1 MILKSLGFAITLIF
15 LPTSHSADVERHLGC
30 YYGAWAYTR
39 PGLGEFWPEDID
51 VSLCDI
57 IYYGFGNI
65 LNGTYE
71 MCSWDPWFD
80 LSMEKDAADA
90 TIANCIQER
99 DGIAWPPGCVTDDG
113 LEYCHYDG
121 IRRTIAL
128 KEKNPNLKVMFSVGG
143 WTAGGWIFSDMA
155 ETHANRQKFIK
166 SAVHFLHYF
175 GFDGLDVDW
184 EYPAYD
190 MLPEE
195 PTNPEDKQHFTLLLK
210 ELREKLDIEGK
221 LLTFAGTPDPF
232 KGMNAYELEKIVDYV
247 DWINIMSYDYSGPW
261 DPFTGPDAPLYGRW
275 GEGFIGHPK
284 YQFNIHETVQYYLKS
299 GIPGSKLSLGIHTES
314 KGWTLNDSN
323 KTNVYCPADEASPNM
338 TFSRQEGWLNYYEI
352 LQFWHNE
359 TIEDPRWTDL
369 KPGKENWDIYDKESG
384 NWDGCYLSPYMSQ
397 GKYWISYDDEDSV
410 DVKTRYANYYGLRG
424 AFVWEVDTDNFRG
437 LYGKKPYNIL
447 SAIRDAIDGNQ
458 GLESNEILGY
468 ANENADCSPQ
478 VPFCDDFDFDDTCD
492 KDSDCNRVDSV
503 LCDDRYSNC
512 FYCDKT
518 EKKCKPGCSDNQNCN
533 QTTSVCNNHLCEP
546 IPSFPA
552 ITDITVK
559 TSSCDG
565 CSTSLIEDGL
575 QLYLEGNYGAKC
587 TTVGLDNQDLHDY
600 SSNRIAIFH
609 SGSPDAGLGSCNNYD
624 INVSLNNGTAM
635 WTGEGSW
642 TPKSVDP
649 ICIHF
654 YDPQHDKPT
663 CCCNI
668 EQSSI
673 SNTDNEVPL
682 TNCHCD

>member
-1 MILKSLGFAITLIF
+1 
-15 LPTSHSADVERHLGC
+15 
-30 YYGAWAYTR
+30 
-39 PGLGEFWPEDID
+39 
-51 VSLCDI
+51 
-57 IYYGFGNI
+57 
-65 LNGTYE
+65 
-71 MCSWDPWFD
+71 
-80 LSMEKDAADA
+80 
-90 TIANCIQER
+90 
-99 DGIAWPPGCVTDDG
+99 
-113 LEYCHYDG
+113 
-121 IRRTIAL
+121 
-128 KEKNPNLKVMFSVGG
+128 
-143 WTAGGWIFSDMA
+143 
-155 ETHANRQKFIK
+155 
-166 SAVHFLHYF
+166 
-175 GFDGLDVDW
+175 
-184 EYPAYD
+184 

-518 EKKCKPGCSDNQNCN
+518 EKKCKPGKKDLLNI
-533 QTTSVCNNHLCEP
+533 HL
-546 IPSFPA
+546 
-552 ITDITVK
+552 
-559 TSSCDG
+559 
-565 CSTSLIEDGL
+565 
-575 QLYLEGNYGAKC
+575 
-587 TTVGLDNQDLHDY
+587 
-600 SSNRIAIFH
+600 
-609 SGSPDAGLGSCNNYD
+609 
-624 INVSLNNGTAM
+624 
-635 WTGEGSW
+635 
-642 TPKSVDP
+642 
-649 ICIHF
+649 
-654 YDPQHDKPT
+654 
-663 CCCNI
+663 
-668 EQSSI
+668 
-673 SNTDNEVPL
+673 
-682 TNCHCD
+682 